1 MKKRINT
8 GKERK
13 WKARKKILD
22 GMRGKRKLKKTKGSE
37 RKISAHVF
45 SS

>member
-1 MKKRINT
+1 MKKRIDK

-13 WKARKKILD
+13 RKARSKILD
-22 GMRGKRKLKKTKGSE
+22 GMRGKRRLKKNKGSE
-37 RKISAHVF
+37 RKLSAHVF